1 MAGISVAA
9 VVVVVALCAGGL
21 SVVAAV
27 NGVRDR
33 ASDAREARHL
43 REDDCLDL
51 ETRLNKLAPP
61 GSTTTPATRATAIRN
76 ENAAVRIYVDE
87 LRTQRDEDAWRQL
100 IDARSVFADALD
112 KQAQTRTPA
121 FYVAPRTTDGQ
132 AVTDELEQWSPA
144 PCAGPIHRLAAPE
157 L

>member
-1 MAGISVAA
+1 VAGISVAA
-9 VVVVVALCAGGL
+9 VVVVTALCAGGFA
-21 SVVAAV
+21 VVAAV
-27 NGVRDR
+27 HGVQHR

-61 GSTTTPATRATAIRN
+61 GSTTTPAARATAIRN
-76 ENAAVRIYVDE
+76 ENAALRIYVGQ
-87 LRTQRDEDAWRQL
+87 LSAQRDEDAWRQL

-112 KQAQTRTPA
+112 RQAQSRTPA

-144 PCAGPIHRLAAPE
+144 PCAGPIDRLAVPE